1 MDTNKYRKFFY
12 GWVVAFAC
20 MLIVGAATGF
30 FSNCNGI
37 FVKPVTEDLGISR
50 FAFSLYSSISS
61 LVSLVSLIIVG
72 ELLHKKP
79 KLLRPLLL
87 IGATVSA
94 VTFFSL
100 SFCSKVWH
108 FYVLAVIL
116 GFVWPMLGGLTVTTL
131 INNWFVEKRGFVT
144 GIAYAGSG
152 ISAAIATPI
161 VTEVVAGSGW
171 RAGYRLLGISAAVL
185 FALALLLIR
194 FKPEDIGQTALGAD
208 RLVSADGKLL
218 SAVGLTRK
226 EALKTPAFYLMVFAF
241 MGNSFI
247 GMSMSAHANAC
258 LTDIGYPKNT
268 VALVMSLIMA
278 IMIGGK
284 ILLGISF
291 DRLGSVWGAF
301 IVGSSVTLSALA
313 LRLAALSP
321 IMPWVYALCF
331 GFGFSTLTVPLPYF
345 AGENFGMLEYAPI
358 YSLSMVFANLA
369 SATSQPLAGAI
380 RDVTGSYNTVWNIE
394 ILLGVAATAALVTSA
409 RMARKAGY
417 NPKSKYAL
425 EKVKQ
430 PV

>member
-1 MDTNKYRKFFY
+1 MNTNKPKKFFY
-12 GWVVAFAC
+12 GWTVAFAC

-37 FVKPVTEDLGISR
+37 FVVPVTEDLGITR
-50 FAFSLYSSISS
+50 GAFSLYSSISS
-61 LVSLVSLIIVG
+61 LVSLASLLIVG

-79 KLLRPLLL
+79 HLLRPLLF

-108 FYVLAVIL
+108 FYALGVIL
-116 GFVWPMLGGLTVTTL
+116 GFVWPLLGGLTVTTL

-144 GIAYAGSG
+144 GLAYAGSG

-161 VTEVVAGSGW
+161 VTAVVADSGW

-208 RLVSADGKLL
+208 RLVSADGTPP

-226 EALKTPAFYLMVFAF
+226 EALRTPAFYLMVFGF
-241 MGNSFI
+241 MCNSFI

-268 VALVMSLIMA
+268 VALVMSLIMTV
-278 IMIGGK
+278 MIFGK
-284 ILLGISF
+284 ILFGIAF
-291 DRLGSVWGAF
+291 DRLGSVRGAYL
-301 IVGSSVTLSALA
+301 VGLSVTISALT
-313 LRLAALSP
+313 LRLAGLSP
-321 IMPWVYALCF
+321 IMPWIYALCF

-369 SATSQPLAGAI
+369 SATAQPFAGWV
-380 RDVTGSYNTVWNIE
+380 RDITGSYNLVWNLE
-394 ILLGVAATAALVTSA
+394 VLLGIASTAALVASA
-409 RMARKAGY
+409 SIARKAGY
-417 NPKSKYAL
+417 NPKAKFT
-425 EKVKQ
+425 VKK
-430 PV
+430 